1 MLAPSRIPVV
11 MDVAVEARNR
21 PGTAT
26 KRETRR
32 LLTAE
37 LVMAQAG
44 DYDLYSMKEV
54 DCPGLVSRQT
64 TEAILT
70 SGDLCSLWC

>member
-1 MLAPSRIPVV
+1 MTDALDAN
-11 MDVAVEARNR
+11 DR
-21 PGTAT
+21 PRTAT
-26 KRETRR
+26 SREARR

-54 DCPGLVSRQT
+54 RGSFSAVEWL
-64 TEAILT
+64 
-70 SGDLCSLWC
+70 

>member
-1 MLAPSRIPVV
+1 VL
-11 MDVAVEARNR
+11 VAMTDALDASDQPR
-21 PGTAT
+21 TT
-26 KRETRR
+26 STRETRR

-54 DCPGLVSRQT
+54 CG
-64 TEAILT
+64 
-70 SGDLCSLWC
+70 SLPSIDRLRC